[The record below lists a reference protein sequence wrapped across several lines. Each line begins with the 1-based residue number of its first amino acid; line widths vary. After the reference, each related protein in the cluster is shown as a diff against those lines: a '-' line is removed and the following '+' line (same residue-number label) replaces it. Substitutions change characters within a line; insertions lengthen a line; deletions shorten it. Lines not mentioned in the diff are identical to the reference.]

1 MPGLAAGAC
10 AVPARVKQGAREPVR
25 QAVPPGF
32 FFYYTP
38 KTGEVNE
45 GAVLSARGRP

>member
-1 MPGLAAGAC
+1 MPRGLAGGRGLR

-38 KTGEVNE
+38 KTGEVNA
-45 GAVLSARGRP
+45 GAQY